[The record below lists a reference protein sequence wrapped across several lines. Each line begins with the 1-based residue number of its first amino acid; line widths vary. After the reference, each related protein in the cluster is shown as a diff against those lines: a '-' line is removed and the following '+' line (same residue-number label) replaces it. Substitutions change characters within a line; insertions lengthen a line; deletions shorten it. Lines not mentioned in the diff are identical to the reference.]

1 MKKWNYV
8 LLLTLLMTA
17 GTLFLAA
24 AMQQEQQILA
34 DKLVRLHVVA
44 NSDTD
49 ADQAEKLEVRDAVLA
64 VTEPLVRQAND
75 PRQSL
80 SEALPEI
87 QAAAEACLRAKGS
100 DRPVSVTM
108 GKERFPTRYYDNFA
122 LPAGVY
128 PSLRVTIGAGE
139 GRNWWCVAFPSVC
152 FCATAEELETAAVS
166 AGFTR
171 EEVRLITEDGQD
183 YVLKFKV
190 LELLNELKSRL
201 FS

>member
-8 LLLTLLMTA
+8 LLLTLLLTA

-100 DRPVSVTM
+100 DRPVSVTL
-108 GKERFPTRYYDNFA
+108 GKERFPTRCYDNFA

>member
-100 DRPVSVTM
+100 DRPVSVTL
-108 GKERFPTRYYDNFA
+108 GKERFPTRHYDNFA